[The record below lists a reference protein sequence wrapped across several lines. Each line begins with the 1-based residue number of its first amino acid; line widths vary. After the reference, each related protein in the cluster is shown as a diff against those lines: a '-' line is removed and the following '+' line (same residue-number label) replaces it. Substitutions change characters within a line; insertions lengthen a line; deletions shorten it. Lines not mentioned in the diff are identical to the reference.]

1 MYRKVRIDRP
11 QLERSILLRELCSG
25 GKQHNHV
32 LLIRGTVANAGV
44 VAHAGNGNCLLSDDR
59 SCLRAMDPAMDR

>member
-1 MYRKVRIDRP
+1 
-11 QLERSILLRELCSG
+11 LLRELCSG

-44 VAHAGNGNCLLSDDR
+44 LAHAGSGNCLLSDDR